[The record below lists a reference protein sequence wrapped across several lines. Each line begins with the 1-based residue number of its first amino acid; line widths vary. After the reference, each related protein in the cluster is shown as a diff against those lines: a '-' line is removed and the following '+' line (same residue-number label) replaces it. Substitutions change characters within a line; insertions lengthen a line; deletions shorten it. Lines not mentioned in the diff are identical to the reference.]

1 MPFKSIDSIQM
12 EEAKLR
18 TPFHGNSI
26 LIVNEIKDVGV
37 LSGFGRSF
45 FFFYLKGDFGRTS
58 SSYNKKGL

>member
-1 MPFKSIDSIQM
+1 MALDSSLVPFKSIDSIQM

-18 TPFHGNSI
+18 TPYHSNSI

-45 FFFYLKGDFGRTS
+45 FFLSER
-58 SSYNKKGL
+58 